1 MSQIY
6 FVIEGAFGLYHPTL
20 KVKGNFGKKDVEPA
34 VLMPRHTVYGDYQLL
49 FDLYPLMDLCP
60 FLPSS
65 TTPQEIVE
73 DLGEDAKV
81 DYFKCMCLN
90 VDVL

>member
-1 MSQIY
+1 
-6 FVIEGAFGLYHPTL
+6 
-20 KVKGNFGKKDVEPA
+20 
-34 VLMPRHTVYGDYQLL
+34 
-49 FDLYPLMDLCP
+49 
-60 FLPSS
+60 LPSS